1 MNRPKVTRRQLV
13 FGSTMGAAILLAA
26 VLLAFVSYLSHR
38 HYKRMDWT
46 RSQLYTLSEK
56 TLNILEHLDQD
67 VDAVVFMD
75 MESNVYEPVKELLA
89 RYAAASP
96 HITVEY
102 VDPVKNMVK
111 AQQLVDQYEI
121 QRADVVVFV
130 GENDRRVINGA
141 DLADYDFS
149 AMQMGGP
156 PEMTGFKGEQVFTRA
171 LVDLVEDRKPQILF
185 TTGHGEASLD
195 GQNERG
201 LGRLQEFLG
210 DDNFTIDE
218 WSSLGASVVPEG
230 TDLVVLA
237 GPTSALTA
245 PELETFTTFLDG
257 GGRMMVLLDP
267 QLAGAG
273 ELTAEPLV
281 QWLETYGIESPAAIV
296 IDPAKLLPFF
306 GAETIFADAYGSHPI
321 TEPLSQAR
329 LSNIFPLARPVR
341 AMAGSEAEI
350 RELVRTSSEG
360 WGETNLENLPEV
372 EVGEDDVVG
381 PVSLGVA
388 LDLGSDPARSEDP
401 SEASTEASEESE
413 ASSAEGRL
421 VVFGDSDFMTNA
433 QIGQA
438 GNVNLVVNTMNWLVE
453 RESHLGIAA
462 KAPDDVR
469 LSMTP
474 GERNFMFWLVLL
486 GLPGASALIGVY
498 SFLRRRRR

>member
-1 MNRPKVTRRQLV
+1 MNRPTVTRRQLA
-13 FGSTMGAAILLAA
+13 FGSTMGVAILLAA
-26 VLLAFVSYLSHR
+26 LLLAFVSYLSHR

-46 RSQLYTLSEK
+46 RSQLFTLSEK
-56 TLNILEHLDQD
+56 TLNILADLDQD

-75 MESNVYEPVKELLA
+75 MGSNVYEPVKEILA

-96 HITVEY
+96 HINVEF
-102 VDPVKNMVK
+102 VDPIKNMAK

-130 GENDRRVINGA
+130 GENDRRVIDGA
-141 DLADYDFS
+141 DLADYDYS

-156 PEMTGFKGEQVFTRA
+156 PEMTGFKGEQVFTRT
-171 LVDLVEDRKPQILF
+171 LVDLVEHRKPEILF

-195 GQNERG
+195 AQNERG

-218 WSSLGASVVPEG
+218 WSSLGASAVPEG
-230 TDLVVLA
+230 TDLVVVA
-237 GPTSALTA
+237 GPTAAFSE
-245 PELETFTTFLDG
+245 PELETFSTFLDG
-257 GGRMMVLLDP
+257 GGRMLILVDP
-267 QLAGAG
+267 QLAGTG
-273 ELTAEPLV
+273 ELAVAPLV
-281 QWLETYGIESPAAIV
+281 QWLGSYGIDSPSAIV

-306 GAETIFADAYGSHPI
+306 GAETIFADAYGAHPI
-321 TEPLSQAR
+321 TESLSQAR

-341 AMAGSEAEI
+341 AATGYEAEV

-360 WGETNLENLPEV
+360 WGETNLENLNAV
-372 EVGEDDVVG
+372 ELGDDDVVG

-388 LDLGSDPARSEDP
+388 LDLNPQPSSDETSAP
-401 SEASTEASEESE
+401 
-413 ASSAEGRL
+413 SAEAADDSGAPSTGGRL

-438 GNVNLVVNTMNWLVE
+438 GNVNLIVNTMNWLVE
-453 RESHLGIAA
+453 RQSHLGIAP

-486 GLPGASALIGVY
+486 GLPSASALIGIF